1 MFGDSRG
8 QRVSVCL
15 SLVTDAR
22 GVACDARPH
31 PPPVTS
37 TAVSRQNRLR
47 VGHKACACGGLFW
60 GYTSRPIKGSFV
72 FVRHWHVCSTK
83 RSPPRSRKESVIVSP
98 VAPPVEDIATIARD
112 VFDHWLVVT
121 LAILATSLVCVNLVF
136 FVYFQLAIH
145 RNVMECRRRLSG
157 ELPLPVTLCRCGNP
171 RKVTKTVDFVDRNV
185 AEASKT
191 ELSLVPTTTTGDPL
205 TDQLAK
211 ITQDLP
217 EVNPREAAMR
227 GFYLARVFRLCPLT
241 ESFANCR
248 IGELLKRMAGIRESK
263 PKPKPVVHFERST
276 TKPDASHTRPRN
288 SGIRRS
294 SVIVLT
300 AERLC
305 ELHDVTWRRI
315 TVVNVVLTGTAW
327 RRHCAKWTCL
337 CGSAQL
343 YNERAFLA
351 SLLFQKTGVLGVL
364 TVSVNRWLDTPERYG
379 GSHCARLGTSRFSL
393 QSHLCV
399 H

>member
-1 MFGDSRG
+1 MENYEATIFDFI
-8 QRVSVCL
+8 VATLACL
-15 SLVTDAR
+15 FNEEKPA
-22 GVACDARPH
+22 PQ
-31 PPPVTS
+31 P
-37 TAVSRQNRLR
+37 Q
-47 VGHKACACGGLFW
+47 K
-60 GYTSRPIKGSFV
+60 
-72 FVRHWHVCSTK
+72 
-83 RSPPRSRKESVIVSP
+83 SVIVSP

-121 LAILATSLVCVNLVF
+121 LAILATSLVCVNIVF

-300 AERLC
+300 PERLC
-305 ELHDVTWRRI
+305 ELRKRYGMTNSTRMTRCQPHAEPTQLKGGCALSDVIPTSLPEPRLGGYGSGGTTISRARRRRKSCCLGGACDVTLDDVTCRRI

-351 SLLFQKTGVLGVL
+351 SLLFQKV
-364 TVSVNRWLDTPERYG
+364 PEK
-379 GSHCARLGTSRFSL
+379 
-393 QSHLCV
+393 
-399 H
+399 